1 MPLPYLDS
9 PAPGNQWKRRNQR
22 ERRHFPHWNRLL
34 KSEPTNTTLYGSR
47 AHVKAALFAV
57 SVANILSTDYF
68 QIYAFVHYKGL
79 R

>member
-1 MPLPYLDS
+1 M
-9 PAPGNQWKRRNQR
+9 
-22 ERRHFPHWNRLL
+22 L